1 MEYDEKL
8 QSEGKRKR
16 ICIQNAVKQGRE
28 MLLDLVFP
36 RRCPVCGEIVIPK
49 GAFICPSCVKKLSP
63 IHQPVCLKCG
73 KELESSRMEFCYD
86 CTRHHRSFERN
97 LALLNYNDT
106 ASRSMSAIK
115 YKNKREYLD
124 FYSEALWLRFGR
136 QIHFWNPD
144 LFVPVPI
151 HPTRRKIRGFNQ
163 AEVLAEKL
171 SENPVFQSVEVR

>member
-1 MEYDEKL
+1 
-8 QSEGKRKR
+8 
-16 ICIQNAVKQGRE
+16 
-28 MLLDLVFP
+28 
-36 RRCPVCGEIVIPK
+36 
-49 GAFICPSCVKKLSP
+49 
-63 IHQPVCLKCG
+63 
-73 KELESSRMEFCYD
+73 MEFCYD

-171 SENPVFQSVEVR
+171 SEKYRKHHGSLYPDPFKDGSGTGLWSDGLYW